1 MKIFKYNKKS
11 LNFETVNPVKLWTN
25 IAICTAILVTIGW
38 ISGTNKYI
46 INKITHTTE
55 VTDTLIVHGE
65 KFSEEKLVELL
76 KNCNIKFP
84 YIILA
89 QAKLESGDFKSKIF
103 KQNNN
108 LVGLRKARRRLTTA
122 LSEKNGYAYYRDWVD
137 CVFDIGMWQ
146 STFACNITSE
156 TEYFQILSEKYAEDT
171 QYIEKL
177 KNIIKKEKLMK
188 IFDN

>member
-11 LNFETVNPVKLWTN
+11 LNFETVNPIKLWTN
-25 IAICTAILVTIGW
+25 IAIGTAILVTIGW
-38 ISGTNKYI
+38 VSGTNKYI
-46 INKITHTTE
+46 INKITHITE

-76 KNCNIKFP
+76 KDCNIKFP

-103 KQNNN
+103 RQNNN

-146 STFACNITSE
+146 STFACTVTSE
-156 TEYFQILSEKYAEDT
+156 TEYFQILSEKYAEDI
-171 QYIEKL
+171 QYVEKL